1 MWRDRQGL
9 YSEILMLQVERR
21 EMVSLWMAYG
31 MLSDMKIG
39 DVGEMISSGVSKSL
53 RWQKWSAVMIKIG
66 GGKTKETWKT
76 TIQVS
81 CSYATF

>member
-1 MWRDRQGL
+1 M
-9 YSEILMLQVERR
+9 MQVERR

-66 GGKTKETWKT
+66 GGKTKRPGRRLFRYR
-76 TIQVS
+76 VLMPPFRS
-81 CSYATF
+81 L